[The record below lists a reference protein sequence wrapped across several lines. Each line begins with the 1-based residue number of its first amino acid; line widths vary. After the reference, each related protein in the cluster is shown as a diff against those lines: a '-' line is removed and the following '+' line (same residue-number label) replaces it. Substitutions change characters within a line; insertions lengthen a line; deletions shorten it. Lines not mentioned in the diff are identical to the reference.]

1 LGRSARLKDDSEY
14 ERVSTHT
21 LSIIGVTLASGQH
34 SSGTLIMAR
43 FQNSTIITLKLRAR
57 QFVPVLLLVG
67 AFGATGPALAQDS
80 GAATATSES
89 LPVTT
94 AAIPAMTLDNANGH
108 TGNEQSTPA
117 TATTATPAPRMTW
130 DSTAPELDAF
140 GNETVP
146 VFTATSPTR

>member
-1 LGRSARLKDDSEY
+1 
-14 ERVSTHT
+14 
-21 LSIIGVTLASGQH
+21 LSIIGVTLTSGQH

-57 QFVPVLLLVG
+57 QFVPVILLVG
-67 AFGATGPALAQDS
+67 VFGVTGPALAQDS

-94 AAIPAMTLDNANGH
+94 AAIPAMTLDDANGH

-117 TATTATPAPRMTW
+117 TATIAAPAPRMTW

-146 VFTATSPTR
+146 VFTASSPTR

>member
-1 LGRSARLKDDSEY
+1 
-14 ERVSTHT
+14 
-21 LSIIGVTLASGQH
+21 
-34 SSGTLIMAR
+34 MAR

-57 QFVPVLLLVG
+57 QFVPVILLLG

-80 GAATATSES
+80 GAATSES

-108 TGNEQSTPA
+108 TGNEQSTSA
-117 TATTATPAPRMTW
+117 TATTAAPTPRMTW
-130 DSTAPELDAF
+130 DSNAPELDAF

-146 VFTATSPTR
+146 IFTASSPIR